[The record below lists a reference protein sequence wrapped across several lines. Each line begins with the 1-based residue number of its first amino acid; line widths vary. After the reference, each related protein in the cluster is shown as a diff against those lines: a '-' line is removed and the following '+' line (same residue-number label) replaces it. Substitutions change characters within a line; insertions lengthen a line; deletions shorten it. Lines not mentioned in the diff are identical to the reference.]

1 MTLAN
6 GKGREY
12 KGLMGITEALGAGK
26 ALVEASKLARDLIN
40 HPDVQP
46 DRVRAIVQEMMI
58 HLTNAQT
65 GLAEAQQEIMELR
78 HKVDDR
84 TALLELAADMDFQTD
99 GDFFVQ
105 KSESGK
111 GVIAYCPM
119 CWKDND
125 KAVPMQGLGKP
136 GSFRCNIHKVIF
148 KTKQCIA
155 KEAQDMR
162 ERDTRTRHGD
172 DVSFWAR

>member
-1 MTLAN
+1 M
-6 GKGREY
+6 
-12 KGLMGITEALGAGK
+12 
-26 ALVEASKLARDLIN
+26 V
-40 HPDVQP
+40 
-46 DRVRAIVQEMMI
+46 

-78 HKVDDR
+78 HKIDDR

-99 GDFFVQ
+99 GHFFVR

-125 KAVPMQGLGKP
+125 KPIPMQGLGKP
-136 GSFRCNIHKVIF
+136 GSFRCNIHKVVF
-148 KTKQCIA
+148 KTNQCLA
-155 KEAQDMR
+155 NEAR
-162 ERDTRTRHGD
+162 EIQELESRSSHSN
-172 DVSFWAR
+172 DVSYWGR